1 MAKIDER
8 IVSLKFKADQFLS
21 GIKSSL
27 DGLRQLDDGLNKNI
41 SASGLN
47 QISSAVKNIDLES
60 LGVAA
65 ENVGSRF
72 SIMANAASVAI
83 GNLAS
88 NVISQAASMVK
99 SFTLDPIIDGFKE
112 YELQLN
118 ATQTILANT
127 ASKGEDLNTITAALD
142 ELNKYADDTIYN
154 FTEMTTN
161 IGRFTAAGV
170 GLKDSVAA
178 IKGMSNLAAV
188 MGADANQA
196 THAMQQ
202 MSQALATGT
211 VRLQDWMSIENA
223 SMGGQAFQDA
233 LKRTAATY
241 GTNVDA
247 LIEKNGS
254 FRESLRENWLTS
266 EIMIETLTQLTGD
279 LSDEQLR
286 SLGYT
291 DEQIVDIQQYAAMAK
306 SAATEYKTFSQVVQ
320 GVQEALGSGW
330 ASFWRTMVGDLNES
344 KALWTAVGNTI
355 KAPIDGFFNS
365 MSAVTAE
372 FVALGGRTS
381 ILNTIG
387 NLFNI
392 IAKPVRAFV
401 GGFKEAFAG
410 SPAKALAT
418 FAHLLEKVT
427 GAFVLSEE
435 ATEKL
440 RQTFAGLWSIVHIA
454 TIPFTQLFKLV
465 SWVGDKILTLVG
477 IFTGAGT
484 NGILSFTA
492 AIAKGPTALN
502 KWLTALDPVGKLID
516 WLNPKLKVVSDWI
529 SNHFTAGVEGASG
542 ALGRFKAAVGA
553 RLTEKF
559 EALKTALHNV
569 GQSAKEWLSPRL
581 KEAGESLRALGEQ
594 VKANLGAKFDAL
606 KAKATEAGHVFAEV
620 FGNRADLLSGL
631 TPFGEKMRGVAE
643 SLHNAYLKAK
653 EFAEGVKAAFGSS
666 ITAGLDRVRAGIDSL
681 VAKLKDKAGNIT
693 VPPVDTSGAQ
703 AAVATATAS
712 VTATAS
718 TATTAAKSKW
728 EEFWASVKD
737 FAVRNFGPIKEVL
750 EKVWTVVKNVFG
762 HVGTALKNAFT
773 IDEGELGLVK
783 LLNLLLAGGLT
794 AGIYKI
800 AQAMKAA
807 TEPISGFTELLQSF
821 AGVADAT
828 AQNIKARSF
837 LTIAAAIAVLAA
849 ALWILSNVATDDLSN
864 GIMAIAAIVGTLVT
878 VMKSIDKLEATGG
891 KMAVVGAA
899 LLLVAGGLAIMAI
912 AVNKL
917 ANIDTGDLLKAGLA
931 LSFLTTQMRAMMT
944 SMDELDLSSF
954 KSTAIIGVALGLYLA
969 ASAVAKLGSMDV
981 GTLIKGTIV
990 SKYLLEFM
998 GNYLKGTKDMG
1009 AASGDVVS
1017 VSRSASSGAIVATAL
1032 ALYIAAKA
1040 VEKLGSMDIPTLAK
1054 GTIVSGLLMK
1064 FMASVQRIPAT
1075 ANPVGAGAML
1085 ATAVVLLAIGKSVQM
1100 LAEIP
1105 WLNLAASVLAIQM
1118 VLGGLS
1124 AAMESVDDDA
1134 TGGAALIMAAAGIMI
1149 LAKSMQVIGGMDVKQ
1164 IAIALGAM
1172 AAGLFIVI
1180 TAGKLA
1186 MAGAEGLMV
1195 LAVALAGLG
1204 LVVVSFAVVL
1214 TALTALLTVVAA
1226 VGAPAFAVL
1235 AAGIN
1240 MLSGTIPVLA
1250 KAIAEGLVAI
1260 IVTLGQNAPAIK
1272 DAIVAII
1279 WAIATAIIESTP
1291 VVANA
1296 IISLLLGMA
1305 QVLRD
1310 TGPTL
1315 IETFLFLIMTLLQ
1328 QLRDNAYQF
1337 AVVAAELIV
1346 NFINGIA
1353 SKIGDIIVAAFN
1365 LIISFIEGLADAIDQ
1380 NGPRLRAALKKIVVA
1395 IINFFKGVASDWI
1408 VIGKNI
1414 VRGIWNGIV
1423 ELKDWLVNKV
1433 TGWVSGLVDGAKD
1446 ALGIKSPSR
1455 VMAGIGKY
1463 MVQGL
1468 ALGIDRN
1475 GREALTATTTLAENT
1490 VQAFNNALKDGVNT
1504 EFGAFNPTVRPVLD
1518 TTDLHKGLAA
1528 IQAVDIPAS
1537 VHGIADAAEHAKAA
1551 QQTSPADENQRPNIT
1566 FNQTNNSPEALSEA
1580 DIARQT
1586 RNLVARLEYM

>member
-65 ENVGSRF
+65 ENVGTRF

-127 ASKGEDLNTITAALD
+127 ASKGEDLSTVTAALD

-381 ILNTIG
+381 VLNTIG

-427 GAFVLSEE
+427 AAFVLSDE

-454 TIPFTQLFKLV
+454 TIPFTQLFKLA
-465 SWVGDKILTLVG
+465 SWLGDKILTLVG

-492 AIAKGPTALN
+492 AIAKGPIALN

-529 SNHFTAGVEGASG
+529 SSHFTAGVEGASD

-581 KEAGESLRALGEQ
+581 KEAGDSLRALGEQ
-594 VKANLGAKFDAL
+594 VKSNLSAKFDAL
-606 KAKATEAGHVFAEV
+606 KAKVVEAGHVFAEV
-620 FGNRADLLSGL
+620 FGNRADLLAGL

-666 ITAGLDRVRAGIDSL
+666 ITAGLDRIRAGVDSL

-728 EEFWASVKD
+728 EEFWTSVKD

-750 EKVWTVVKNVFG
+750 EKVWTVAKNVFG

-807 TEPISGFTELLQSF
+807 TEPISGFTELLKSF

-864 GIMAIAAIVGTLVT
+864 GIMAIAAIVTTLVS
-878 VMKSIDKLEATGG
+878 VMKAIDKLEATGG
-891 KMAVVGAA
+891 KMAIVGAA

-917 ANIDTGDLLKAGLA
+917 AKIDTGDLLKAGLA
-931 LSFLTTQMRAMMT
+931 LSFLTTQMQGMME

-981 GTLIKGTIV
+981 GALVKGTIV

-998 GNYLKGTKDMG
+998 ASYHKTSAVSEG
-1009 AASGDVVS
+1009 ATS
-1017 VSRSASSGAIVATAL
+1017 VKSGAIVATAL

-1085 ATAVVLLAIGKSVQM
+1085 ATAAVLLAIGKSVQM

-1149 LAKSMQVIGGMDVKQ
+1149 LAKSMQTIGGMDVKQ

-1353 SKIGDIIVAAFN
+1353 SKIGDIIAAAFN

-1395 IINFFKGVASDWI
+1395 IVNFFKGVASDWI

-1414 VRGIWNGIV
+1414 VKGIWNGIV

-1475 GREALTATTTLAENT
+1475 GKEALTATTTLAEDT
-1490 VQAFNNALKDGVNT
+1490 VQAFNNALKDGVNA

-1537 VHGIADAAEHAKAA
+1537 VHGISATAELARAA
-1551 QQTSPADENQRPNIT
+1551 QQNQSPDENMRPNIT

>member
-27 DGLRQLDDGLNKNI
+27 DGLRQLDAGLNKNI
-41 SASGLN
+41 SANGLN
-47 QISSAVKNIDLES
+47 QISAAVKGIDLES

-65 ENVGSRF
+65 ENVGTRF
-72 SIMANAASVAI
+72 SIMANVASVAI

-127 ASKGEDLNTITAALD
+127 ASKGEDLSTVTAALD

-381 ILNTIG
+381 VLNTIG

-427 GAFVLSEE
+427 AAFVLSEE

-454 TIPFTQLFKLV
+454 TIPFTQLFKLA
-465 SWVGDKILTLVG
+465 SWLGDKILTLVG

-484 NGILSFTA
+484 NGVLSFTA
-492 AIAKGPTALN
+492 AIAKGPIALN

-529 SNHFTAGVEGASG
+529 SSHFTAGVEGASD

-581 KEAGESLRALGEQ
+581 HEAGESLRALGEQ
-594 VKANLGAKFDAL
+594 IKANLGAKFDAL
-606 KAKATEAGHVFAEV
+606 KAKVTEAGHVFAEV
-620 FGNRADLLSGL
+620 FGNRADLLAGL

-653 EFAEGVKAAFGSS
+653 EFADGVKAAFGSS
-666 ITAGLDRVRAGIDSL
+666 ITAGLDRIRAGVDSL

-737 FAVRNFGPIKEVL
+737 FAVRNFGPVKEIL

-762 HVGTALKNAFT
+762 HIGTALKNAFT

-821 AGVADAT
+821 AGVADAA

-864 GIMAIAAIVGTLVT
+864 GIMAIAAIVTTLVS
-878 VMKSIDKLEATGG
+878 VMKAIDKLEATGG

-917 ANIDTGDLLKAGLA
+917 AKIDTGDLLKAGLA
-931 LSFLTTQMRAMMT
+931 LSFLTTQMRGMME

-998 GNYLKGTKDMG
+998 
-1009 AASGDVVS
+1009 ASYQKTSAVS
-1017 VSRSASSGAIVATAL
+1017 EDASSVKVGSIIASAI

-1040 VEKLGSMDIPTLAK
+1040 VEKLGGMDIPTLAK
-1054 GTIVSGLLMK
+1054 GTIVVGLLMK
-1064 FMASVQRIPAT
+1064 FMASAQRIPAT
-1075 ANPVGAGAML
+1075 SNPVGAGAML
-1085 ATAVVLLAIGKSVQM
+1085 ATAAVLLAIGKSVQM

-1134 TGGAALIMAAAGIMI
+1134 AGGAALIMAAAGIMI
-1149 LAKSMQVIGGMDVKQ
+1149 LAKSMQTIGGMDVKS

-1353 SKIGDIIVAAFN
+1353 SKIGDIIAAAFN

-1414 VRGIWNGIV
+1414 VKGIWNGIV

-1475 GREALTATTTLAENT
+1475 GKEALAATTTLAEST
-1490 VQAFNNALKDGVNT
+1490 VQAFNNALKDGVNA

-1537 VHGIADAAEHAKAA
+1537 VHGIAASAELAKAA
-1551 QQTSPADENQRPNIT
+1551 QQNQSPDESMRPNIT

>member
-65 ENVGSRF
+65 ENVGTRF

-127 ASKGEDLNTITAALD
+127 ASKGEDLSTVTAALD

-330 ASFWRTMVGDLNES
+330 AQFWRTMIGDLNES

-355 KAPIDGFFNS
+355 KAPIDGFFAS

-392 IAKPVRAFV
+392 IVKPVRAFV

-410 SPAKALAT
+410 SPAKVLAT

-427 GAFVLSEE
+427 AAFVLSDE

-454 TIPFTQLFKLV
+454 TIPFTQLFKLA
-465 SWVGDKILTLVG
+465 SWLGDKILTLVG

-492 AIAKGPTALN
+492 AIAKGPIALN

-529 SNHFTAGVEGASG
+529 SGHFTAGFESASG
-542 ALGRFKAAVGA
+542 AVGRFKAAIGA

-559 EALKTALHNV
+559 ESLKSGIHNL

-581 KEAGESLRALGEQ
+581 NEAGDSLRALGNE
-594 VKANLGAKFDAL
+594 VKANLGAKFDTL
-606 KAKATEAGHVFAEV
+606 KAKVTEAGHVFAEV

-864 GIMAIAAIVGTLVT
+864 GIMAIAAIVTTLVS
-878 VMKSIDKLEATGG
+878 VMKAIDKLEATGG

-917 ANIDTGDLLKAGLA
+917 AKIDTGDLLKAGLA
-931 LSFLTTQMRAMMT
+931 LSFLTTQMRGMME

-998 GNYLKGTKDMG
+998 ASYHKTS
-1009 AASGDVVS
+1009 AASEGATTVK
-1017 VSRSASSGAIVATAL
+1017 SGAIIATAL

-1353 SKIGDIIVAAFN
+1353 SKIGDIIAAAFN

-1414 VRGIWNGIV
+1414 VKGIWNGIV

-1475 GREALTATTTLAENT
+1475 GKEALTATTTLAEDT

-1518 TTDLHKGLAA
+1518 TTDLHRGLAA

-1551 QQTSPADENQRPNIT
+1551 QQTGPADENQRPNIT

>member
-1 MAKIDER
+1 M
-8 IVSLKFKADQFLS
+8 
-21 GIKSSL
+21 
-27 DGLRQLDDGLNKNI
+27 
-41 SASGLN
+41 
-47 QISSAVKNIDLES
+47 
-60 LGVAA
+60 
-65 ENVGSRF
+65 
-72 SIMANAASVAI
+72 
-83 GNLAS
+83 
-88 NVISQAASMVK
+88 
-99 SFTLDPIIDGFKE
+99 
-112 YELQLN
+112 
-118 ATQTILANT
+118 
-127 ASKGEDLNTITAALD
+127 
-142 ELNKYADDTIYN
+142 
-154 FTEMTTN
+154 
-161 IGRFTAAGV
+161 
-170 GLKDSVAA
+170 
-178 IKGMSNLAAV
+178 
-188 MGADANQA
+188 
-196 THAMQQ
+196 
-202 MSQALATGT
+202 
-211 VRLQDWMSIENA
+211 
-223 SMGGQAFQDA
+223 
-233 LKRTAATY
+233 
-241 GTNVDA
+241 
-247 LIEKNGS
+247 
-254 FRESLRENWLTS
+254 
-266 EIMIETLTQLTGD
+266 
-279 LSDEQLR
+279 
-286 SLGYT
+286 
-291 DEQIVDIQQYAAMAK
+291 
-306 SAATEYKTFSQVVQ
+306 
-320 GVQEALGSGW
+320 
-330 ASFWRTMVGDLNES
+330 
-344 KALWTAVGNTI
+344 
-355 KAPIDGFFNS
+355 
-365 MSAVTAE
+365 
-372 FVALGGRTS
+372 
-381 ILNTIG
+381 
-387 NLFNI
+387 
-392 IAKPVRAFV
+392 
-401 GGFKEAFAG
+401 
-410 SPAKALAT
+410 
-418 FAHLLEKVT
+418 
-427 GAFVLSEE
+427 
-435 ATEKL
+435 
-440 RQTFAGLWSIVHIA
+440 
-454 TIPFTQLFKLV
+454 
-465 SWVGDKILTLVG
+465 
-477 IFTGAGT
+477 
-484 NGILSFTA
+484 
-492 AIAKGPTALN
+492 
-502 KWLTALDPVGKLID
+502 
-516 WLNPKLKVVSDWI
+516 
-529 SNHFTAGVEGASG
+529 
-542 ALGRFKAAVGA
+542 
-553 RLTEKF
+553 
-559 EALKTALHNV
+559 
-569 GQSAKEWLSPRL
+569 
-581 KEAGESLRALGEQ
+581 
-594 VKANLGAKFDAL
+594 
-606 KAKATEAGHVFAEV
+606 

-666 ITAGLDRVRAGIDSL
+666 ITAGLDKVRAGIDSL

-728 EEFWASVKD
+728 EEFWTSVKD

-969 ASAVAKLGSMDV
+969 ASAVAKLGSMDI

-998 GNYLKGTKDMG
+998 
-1009 AASGDVVS
+1009 ASYHKTSS
-1017 VSRSASSGAIVATAL
+1017 VSEGATSIKSGAIIATAL

-1085 ATAVVLLAIGKSVQM
+1085 ATAAVLLAIGKSVQM

-1305 QVLRD
+1305 QVLHD

-1353 SKIGDIIVAAFN
+1353 SKIGDIIAAAFN

-1490 VQAFNNALKDGVNT
+1490 VQAFNNALKDGVNA

-1518 TTDLHKGLAA
+1518 TTDLRKGLAA

>member
-142 ELNKYADDTIYN
+142 ELNKYADDTVYN

-188 MGADANQA
+188 MGADSTQA
-196 THAMQQ
+196 ATAMQQ
-202 MSQALATGT
+202 LSQALATGT
-211 VRLQDWMSIENA
+211 VRLQDWMSIEHA
-223 SMGGQAFQDA
+223 SMGGEAFQEA

-286 SLGYT
+286 SMGYT
-291 DEQIVDIQQYAAMAK
+291 DEQIADIQQYAAMAK
-306 SAATEYKTFSQVVQ
+306 SAATEYKTFSQVVG
-320 GVQEALGSGW
+320 GVQESLGSGW
-330 ASFWRTMVGDLNES
+330 AQFWRTMIGDLNES

-355 KAPIDGFFNS
+355 KAPIDGFFAS

-372 FVALGGRTS
+372 FVELGGRTS

-427 GAFVLSEE
+427 AAFVLSDE

-465 SWVGDKILTLVG
+465 SWLGDKILTLVG

-529 SNHFTAGVEGASG
+529 STRFTAGFEGASD
-542 ALGRFKAAVGA
+542 AVGRFKAAVGA

-581 KEAGESLRALGEQ
+581 HEAGESLRALGEQ
-594 VKANLGAKFDAL
+594 VKANLSAKFESL
-606 KAKATEAGHVFAEV
+606 KAKLTEVGHVFAEV

-807 TEPISGFTELLQSF
+807 TEPISGFTELLKSF

-864 GIMAIAAIVGTLVT
+864 GIMAIAAIVTTLVS
-878 VMKSIDKLEATGG
+878 VMKAIDKLEATGG

-917 ANIDTGDLLKAGLA
+917 AKIDTGDLLKAGLA
-931 LSFLTTQMRAMMT
+931 LSFLTTQMRGMME
-944 SMDELDLSSF
+944 SMDGLDLTSF

-998 GNYLKGTKDMG
+998 ASYQKTSAVSEG
-1009 AASGDVVS
+1009 ATS
-1017 VSRSASSGAIVATAL
+1017 VKSGAIIATAL

-1064 FMASVQRIPAT
+1064 FMASVQRIPVT

-1085 ATAVVLLAIGKSVQM
+1085 ATAAVLLAIGKSVQM

-1353 SKIGDIIVAAFN
+1353 SKIGDIIAAAFN

-1490 VQAFNNALKDGVNT
+1490 VQAFNNALKDGVNA

>member
-8 IVSLKFKADQFLS
+8 VVSLKFKADQFLS

-27 DGLRQLDDGLNKNI
+27 DGLRQLDSGLNKNI
-41 SASGLN
+41 SANGLD

-65 ENVGSRF
+65 ENVGTRF

-127 ASKGEDLNTITAALD
+127 ASKGEDLSTVTAALD

-344 KALWTAVGNTI
+344 KALWTAVGNTV

-454 TIPFTQLFKLV
+454 TIPFTQLFKLA
-465 SWVGDKILTLVG
+465 SWLGDKILTLVG

-492 AIAKGPTALN
+492 AIAKGPIALN

-529 SNHFTAGVEGASG
+529 SSHFTAGVEGASD

-581 KEAGESLRALGEQ
+581 KEAGDSLRALGEQ
-594 VKANLGAKFDAL
+594 VKTNLGAKFDAL
-606 KAKATEAGHVFAEV
+606 KAKVTEAGHVFAEV
-620 FGNRADLLSGL
+620 FGNRADLLAGL

-666 ITAGLDRVRAGIDSL
+666 ITAGLDRIRAGVDSL
-681 VAKLKDKAGNIT
+681 VAKLKTKAGNVT
-693 VPPVDTSGAQ
+693 VPTVDTSGAQ
-703 AAVATATAS
+703 AAVSTATAS

-718 TATTAAKSKW
+718 TATEAAKSKW

-762 HVGTALKNAFT
+762 HIGTALKNAFT

-807 TEPISGFTELLQSF
+807 TEPISGFTELLKSF
-821 AGVADAT
+821 AGVADAA

-864 GIMAIAAIVGTLVT
+864 GIMAIAAIVTTLVS
-878 VMKSIDKLEATGG
+878 VMKAIDKLEATGG

-917 ANIDTGDLLKAGLA
+917 ASIDTGDLLKAGLA
-931 LSFLTTQMRAMMT
+931 LSFLTTQMRGMME

-969 ASAVAKLGSMDV
+969 ASAVAKLGSLDV

-998 GNYLKGTKDMG
+998 AGYQKTSAVSEG
-1009 AASGDVVS
+1009 ATSVKSGS
-1017 VSRSASSGAIVATAL
+1017 IIATAL

-1064 FMASVQRIPAT
+1064 FMASVQRIPVT

-1085 ATAVVLLAIGKSVQM
+1085 ATAAVLLAIGKSVQM

-1134 TGGAALIMAAAGIMI
+1134 AGGAALIMAAAGIMI
-1149 LAKSMQVIGGMDVKQ
+1149 LAKSMQTIGGMDVKS

-1296 IISLLLGMA
+1296 IVSLLLGMA
-1305 QVLRD
+1305 QVLHD

-1353 SKIGDIIVAAFN
+1353 SKIGDIIAAAFN

-1414 VRGIWNGIV
+1414 VKGIWNGIV

-1475 GREALTATTTLAENT
+1475 GKEAVTSTVNLAEDT
-1490 VQAFNNALKDGVNT
+1490 VQAFNNALKDSVNT

-1537 VHGIADAAEHAKAA
+1537 VHGIAATAELARAA
-1551 QQTSPADENQRPNIT
+1551 QQNQSPDENMRPNIT

>member
-65 ENVGSRF
+65 ENVGTRF

-142 ELNKYADDTIYN
+142 ELNKYADDTVYN

-188 MGADANQA
+188 MGADSTQA
-196 THAMQQ
+196 ATAMQQ
-202 MSQALATGT
+202 LSQALATGT
-211 VRLQDWMSIENA
+211 VRLQDWMSIEHA
-223 SMGGQAFQDA
+223 SMGGEAFQEA

-286 SLGYT
+286 SMGYT
-291 DEQIVDIQQYAAMAK
+291 DEQIADIQQYAAMAK
-306 SAATEYKTFSQVVQ
+306 SAATEYKTFSQVVG
-320 GVQEALGSGW
+320 GVQESLGSGW
-330 ASFWRTMVGDLNES
+330 AQFWRTMIGDLNES

-355 KAPIDGFFNS
+355 KAPIDGFFAS

-410 SPAKALAT
+410 FPAKALAT

-427 GAFVLSEE
+427 AAFVLSDE

-465 SWVGDKILTLVG
+465 SWLGDKILTLVG

-529 SNHFTAGVEGASG
+529 STHFTAGFEGASD
-542 ALGRFKAAVGA
+542 AVGRFKAAVGA

-581 KEAGESLRALGEQ
+581 HEAGESLRALGEQ
-594 VKANLGAKFDAL
+594 VKANLSAKFESL
-606 KAKATEAGHVFAEV
+606 KAKLTEVGHVFAEV

-864 GIMAIAAIVGTLVT
+864 GIMAIAAIVTTLVS
-878 VMKSIDKLEATGG
+878 VMKAIDKLEATGG

-917 ANIDTGDLLKAGLA
+917 AKIDTGDLLKAGLA
-931 LSFLTTQMRAMMT
+931 LSFLTTQMRGMME
-944 SMDELDLSSF
+944 SMDSLDLTSF

-998 GNYLKGTKDMG
+998 ASYQKTSAVSEG
-1009 AASGDVVS
+1009 ATS
-1017 VSRSASSGAIVATAL
+1017 VKSGAIIATAL

-1054 GTIVSGLLMK
+1054 GTIVTGLLLK

-1085 ATAVVLLAIGKSVQM
+1085 ATAAVLLAIGKSVQM

-1149 LAKSMQVIGGMDVKQ
+1149 LAKSMQTIGGMDVKQ

-1353 SKIGDIIVAAFN
+1353 SKIGDIIAAAFN

-1475 GREALTATTTLAENT
+1475 GREALTATTTLAEDT
-1490 VQAFNNALKDGVNT
+1490 VQAFNNALKDGVNA

-1518 TTDLHKGLAA
+1518 TTDLHRGLAA

>member
-65 ENVGSRF
+65 ENVGTRF

-142 ELNKYADDTIYN
+142 ELNKYADDTVYN

-188 MGADANQA
+188 MGADSTQA
-196 THAMQQ
+196 ATAMQQ
-202 MSQALATGT
+202 LSQALATGT
-211 VRLQDWMSIENA
+211 VRLQDWMSIEHA
-223 SMGGQAFQDA
+223 SMGGEAFQEA

-286 SLGYT
+286 SMGYT
-291 DEQIVDIQQYAAMAK
+291 DEQIADIQQYAAMAK
-306 SAATEYKTFSQVVQ
+306 SAATEYKTFSQVVG
-320 GVQEALGSGW
+320 GVQESLGSGW
-330 ASFWRTMVGDLNES
+330 AQFWRTMIGDLNES

-355 KAPIDGFFNS
+355 KAPIDGFFAS

-372 FVALGGRTS
+372 FVELGGRTS

-427 GAFVLSEE
+427 AAFVLSDE

-465 SWVGDKILTLVG
+465 SWLGDKILTLVG

-529 SNHFTAGVEGASG
+529 STHFTAGFEGASD
-542 ALGRFKAAVGA
+542 AVGRFKAAVGA

-581 KEAGESLRALGEQ
+581 HEAGESLRALGEQ
-594 VKANLGAKFDAL
+594 VKANLSAKFEAL
-606 KAKATEAGHVFAEV
+606 KAKLAEVGHVFAEV

-653 EFAEGVKAAFGSS
+653 EFAEGAKAAFGSS

-728 EEFWASVKD
+728 EEFWTSVKD

-864 GIMAIAAIVGTLVT
+864 GIMAIAAIVTTLVS
-878 VMKSIDKLEATGG
+878 VMKAIDKLEATGG

-917 ANIDTGDLLKAGLA
+917 ASIDTGDLLKAGLA
-931 LSFLTTQMRAMMT
+931 LSFLTTQMRGMME

-998 GNYLKGTKDMG
+998 ASYQKTSAVSEG
-1009 AASGDVVS
+1009 ATSVKSGS
-1017 VSRSASSGAIVATAL
+1017 IVATAL

-1085 ATAVVLLAIGKSVQM
+1085 ATAAVLLAIGKSVQM

-1315 IETFLFLIMTLLQ
+1315 IETFLFLLMTLLQ

-1353 SKIGDIIVAAFN
+1353 SKIGDIIAAAFN

-1475 GREALTATTTLAENT
+1475 GREALTATTNLAEDT

-1537 VHGIADAAEHAKAA
+1537 VHGITDAAEHAKAA